1 MATYKEIQG
10 TAVQS
15 LASNTGTIEGQIWYD
30 TANNAFKLQ
39 TVTTTASW
47 ATATSLPVSTD
58 QAAAAG
64 TYLAGI
70 MFGGN
75 SGPSYSNQSLTYDGS
90 SWTATLS
97 LNTAR
102 GGIAS
107 ANSGTNSATL
117 AFQGS
122 AGAPL
127 HAMTNSEEWDGSSW
141 TATPSLNTATA
152 LAGGSGTSTA
162 GLCVGG
168 ELQAPSFGD
177 SDRTE
182 EYDGSSWTTV
192 TNRPAVIR
200 NHSLFGLQ
208 TAAVSCLGIN
218 YTTVSQEYDGTNW
231 STGGTNNTARR
242 GANDGTGSETT
253 GIVAGGQAPG
263 SPAGITATETYD
275 GSSWTSSPASLP
287 TGKFDCA
294 TFGNNLNAISA
305 AGRTPTR
312 LATVVE
318 WIGIGVPTSKT
329 ITTT

>member
-1 MATYKEIQG
+1 MSEYREIQG
-10 TAVQS
+10 AAIQS
-15 LASNTGTIEGQIWYD
+15 LSSSTGTQEGQIWYD
-30 TANNAFKLQ
+30 NSAGAFKLQ

-47 ATATSLPVSTD
+47 ASGTSAPVATN

-75 SGPSYSNQSLTYDGS
+75 ESSYSNQSLTYDGS
-90 SWTATLS
+90 SWTATPTLG
-97 LNTAR
+97 TAR

-107 ANSGTNSATL
+107 ANSGTSSATL

-127 HAMTNSEEWDGSSW
+127 YAMTNSEEWDGSSW
-141 TATPSLNTATA
+141 TATPALNTATA
-152 LAGGSGTSTA
+152 LAGGAGTSTA
-162 GLCVGG
+162 ALCVGG

-177 SDRTE
+177 SNRTE
-182 EYDGSSWTTV
+182 EWNGSSWTSV
-192 TNRPAVIR
+192 TNRPASIR

-218 YTTVSQEYDGTNW
+218 FTTASQEYDGTNW

-242 GANDGTGSETT
+242 GLNDGTGSETT

-263 SPAGITATETYD
+263 SPAGITATELYD

-294 TFGNNLNAISA
+294 TFGNNSNAVSA
-305 AGRTPTR
+305 TGRTPTN

-318 WIGIGVPTSKT
+318 WSGIGLPTTKT
-329 ITTT
+329 LTVT

>member
-75 SGPSYSNQSLTYDGS
+75 SGPSYSNQSLTY
-90 SWTATLS
+90 
-97 LNTAR
+97 
-102 GGIAS
+102 
-107 ANSGTNSATL
+107 
-117 AFQGS
+117 
-122 AGAPL
+122 
-127 HAMTNSEEWDGSSW
+127 DGSSW

>member
-1 MATYKEIQG
+1 MSEYREIQG
-10 TAVQS
+10 AAIQS
-15 LASNTGTIEGQIWYD
+15 LSSSTGTQEGQIWYD
-30 TANNAFKLQ
+30 NSAGAFKLQ

-47 ATATSLPVSTD
+47 ASGGSVPVARN

-64 TYLAGI
+64 TYLSGI

-75 SGPSYSNQSLTYDGS
+75 PYTNVSLTYDGS
-90 SWTATLS
+90 SWTATPTLG
-97 LNTAR
+97 TAR
-102 GGIAS
+102 GGIAG
-107 ANSGTNSATL
+107 ANSGTSSATL

-127 HAMTNSEEWDGSSW
+127 YAMTNSEEWDGSSW
-141 TATPSLNTATA
+141 TATPALNTATA

-162 GLCVGG
+162 ALCVGG
-168 ELQAPSFGD
+168 ELAAPPFGN
-177 SDRTE
+177 SNRTE
-182 EYDGSSWTTV
+182 EYDGSSWTSV
-192 TNRPAVIR
+192 TNRPASIR

-218 YTTVSQEYDGTNW
+218 FTTASQEYDGTNW

-242 GANDGTGSETT
+242 GCNDGTGSETT

-263 SPAGITATETYD
+263 SPAGITATELYD

-294 TFGNNLNAISA
+294 TFGNNSNAVSA
-305 AGRTPTR
+305 TGRTPTN
-312 LATVVE
+312 LDTVVE
-318 WIGIGVPTSKT
+318 WSGIGLPTTKT
-329 ITTT
+329 LTVT